1 MGSEELH
8 LPSSA
13 SWDLRG
19 AGAVPSLFFERYF
32 SNNKAKRFPL
42 VNPTPFYYST
52 HDFREADVCLLER
65 EAQFE
70 ITAG

>member
-1 MGSEELH
+1 M
-8 LPSSA
+8 PS
-13 SWDLRG
+13 
-19 AGAVPSLFFERYF
+19 PFFQRYF
-32 SNNKAKRFPL
+32 SNNKAKHFPL

-52 HDFREADVCLLER
+52 HDFKEADVCLFER